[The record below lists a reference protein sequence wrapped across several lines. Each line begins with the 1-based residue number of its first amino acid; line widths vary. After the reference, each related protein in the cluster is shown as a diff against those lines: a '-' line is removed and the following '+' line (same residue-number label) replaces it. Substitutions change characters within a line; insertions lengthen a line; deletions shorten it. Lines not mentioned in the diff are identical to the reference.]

1 MEKEQHP
8 GQHRNAS
15 LGDRIDHWRNVSS
28 SQGSNHC
35 QHEPDPVYT
44 STSPMHGMSC
54 RKRPMVLKRYPPA
67 QVCLLVVK
75 RTDGKGP
82 ALCLEAP
89 GCVSSM

>member
-44 STSPMHGMSC
+44 STSPMHG
-54 RKRPMVLKRYPPA
+54 
-67 QVCLLVVK
+67 VK
-75 RTDGKGP
+75 
-82 ALCLEAP
+82 ALTSFICANQYAEERDDKVIRNVA
-89 GCVSSM
+89 